1 MNDLSIKWKDF
12 YKNVFALV
20 VPMALQ
26 NLINVGV
33 TAADVVMLGKVSEK
47 VLSGASLA
55 GQIQYIMVLFL
66 FGLTSGATVLTA
78 QYWGKGDKTAI
89 EKILA
94 LGIRSAVIITAIFTI
109 AAFTIPASLMR
120 IFTNDPQVI
129 AEGVKYL
136 RIVACSYII
145 MGITNVYL
153 YVMRSIER
161 VIVATVVYLV
171 SFLCNVIFNAIF
183 IFGLFGFPAL
193 GIRGAAIATLIARI
207 VELILVCGYAKIYNK
222 DVKFRVRYF
231 LHQDKLLV
239 KDFLV
244 YSLPVVLNE
253 VMWGLGTS
261 ANTAVLGHM
270 GSSAVAAN
278 SVAQV
283 ARQLA
288 TVVSF
293 GLSSATAIYL
303 GKTIGEKKFDHA
315 RAYAKRF
322 IILSVVMGVIGGA
335 LILIA
340 SPVVISFLSLSA
352 ASRYYLKMMFYVMSY
367 FVIAQAF
374 NTTMVVGIF
383 RSGGDTKFGLIMDV
397 STMWGCSILL
407 GALAAFVLQ
416 RRNTKVSQKI
426 ITFFVI
432 GLIIPG
438 QIIPTYMLCNYLHLK
453 TFIGAAAVLTAA
465 NLPLGIFLY
474 IGALKSIPRD
484 IDEAAI
490 LDGCGTWT
498 LFFRVIF
505 QLMKPMTVTL
515 FILTFMN
522 IWNDFGTTIYF
533 LNTSENYTLP
543 LTIYK
548 FCSLKT
554 CEKE

>member
-1 MNDLSIKWKDF
+1 MKKYYQGPL
-12 YKNVFALV
+12 L
-20 VPMALQ
+20 
-26 NLINVGV
+26 
-33 TAADVVMLGKVSEK
+33 
-47 VLSGASLA
+47 LA
-55 GQIQYIMVLFL
+55 RFSTLWYCFL

-171 SFLCNVIFNAIF
+171 SFLCNVVFNAIF
-183 IFGLFGFPAL
+183 YFWIIWIPSSWNPWSSDCDIDRKDYGTCSGLWL
-193 GIRGAAIATLIARI
+193 
-207 VELILVCGYAKIYNK
+207 CKIYNK
-222 DVKFRVRYF
+222 DVKFRVHYF

-239 KDFLV
+239 RDFLV

-303 GKTIGEKKFDHA
+303 GKTIGERKFDHA

-322 IILSVVMGVIGGA
+322 IILSVVMGVIGGG

-340 SPVVISFLSLSA
+340 SPVVISFLSLGA
-352 ASRYYLKMMFYVMSY
+352 TARYYLKMMFYVMSY

-407 GALAAFVLQ
+407 GALAAFVLHWSVPAVYVLLMSDELI
-416 RRNTKVSQKI
+416 KVP
-426 ITFFVI
+426 IT
-432 GLIIPG
+432 LIR
-438 QIIPTYMLCNYLHLK
+438 YRSFKWLK
-453 TFIGAAAVLTAA
+453 DVT
-465 NLPLGIFLY
+465 
-474 IGALKSIPRD
+474 RD
-484 IDEAAI
+484 N
-490 LDGCGTWT
+490 
-498 LFFRVIF
+498 V
-505 QLMKPMTVTL
+505 
-515 FILTFMN
+515 
-522 IWNDFGTTIYF
+522 
-533 LNTSENYTLP
+533 
-543 LTIYK
+543 
-548 FCSLKT
+548 
-554 CEKE
+554 